1 MSDYQISPVY
11 PGDTRTLADVK
22 ALLQQEGIRLDPHV
36 DYTCVMYD
44 EEYHAIATGSC
55 FGNTLRCL
63 AVSHDHQGESLMN
76 EIVSHLIQYE
86 YDRGIIHLFLYTK
99 CSSVLFLEIWVSMK
113 LPGCQIRLFL
123 WKRTRMAL
131 PAIWI
136 TWREKDA
143 PRAHCCYCNECQSL
157 YLGTPLFGGAGL

>member
-22 ALLQQEGIRLDPHV
+22 ALLQQEGIRLDSHV

-99 CSSVLFLEIWVSMK
+99 CSSALF
-113 LPGCQIRLFL
+113 F
-123 WKRTRMAL
+123 
-131 PAIWI
+131 
-136 TWREKDA
+136 WRSGF
-143 PRAHCCYCNECQSL
+143 P
-157 YLGTPLFGGAGL
+157 